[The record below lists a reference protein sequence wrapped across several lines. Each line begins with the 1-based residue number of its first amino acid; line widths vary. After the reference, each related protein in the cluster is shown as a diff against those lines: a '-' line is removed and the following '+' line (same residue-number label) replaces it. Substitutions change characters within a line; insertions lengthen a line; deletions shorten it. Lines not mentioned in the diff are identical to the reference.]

1 MVICGNVV
9 DLHDTT
15 QKMKFF
21 IKDFFSVNVTKSTV
35 SCRFGDIYWRNPKW
49 EKSFHVHC
57 DQSVLLIYF
66 PVDIRIYPH
75 PTLLNQNFNQ
85 ALHLT
90 HFQPML
96 HFYSPWKHQKNSGFS
111 DVFKGYRGVTLVEN
125 GLNTKNHYLYIWRS
139 WEKQNTNLKLNN
151 HIDKAISNG
160 ENSSQIFKTCDS

>member
-1 MVICGNVV
+1 M
-9 DLHDTT
+9 
-15 QKMKFF
+15 F
-21 IKDFFSVNVTKSTV
+21 
-35 SCRFGDIYWRNPKW
+35 
-49 EKSFHVHC
+49 
-57 DQSVLLIYF
+57 
-66 PVDIRIYPH
+66 
-75 PTLLNQNFNQ
+75 
-85 ALHLT
+85 
-90 HFQPML
+90 